1 MDLTWAPLGA
11 PVWGSRL
18 EGRQWRELL
27 LGRSGEGAKV
37 SCLRRWGD
45 PWKDLPAR
53 DRGWGVVCCLVHP
66 TYKPKRS
73 QLLEPLHG
81 GGDRLSNGC
90 QLATLPSGGLQCP
103 PRWVAMLRLVK
114 MLCEN
119 AGVMG

>member
-1 MDLTWAPLGA
+1 MGVYGYEGWDGLVGVGVGGMGPVRVGRTARGA
-11 PVWGSRL
+11 LCSLPSG
-18 EGRQWRELL
+18 GRAL
-27 LGRSGEGAKV
+27 
-37 SCLRRWGD
+37 
-45 PWKDLPAR
+45 
-53 DRGWGVVCCLVHP
+53 
-66 TYKPKRS
+66 RS

-90 QLATLPSGGLQCP
+90 QLATLLSGGLQCP